1 MRLVLCR
8 HAESGNTAQAE
19 RLARTLSHMPLAAIY
34 TSPLSRAADTA
45 QCVAARHDL
54 SPVVVRDLREID
66 FGEVEG
72 LQFEDYPDEL
82 KTALLT
88 APASAFF
95 PGGESYEDLRTRVV
109 AALAELVARHDGET
123 VAATSHA
130 GAIRAALA
138 TWLAIP
144 PDESFRLDQS
154 FGAINVIDWTDGIP
168 FVRLVNGATMPAAL
182 RAAL

>member
-8 HAESGNTAQAE
+8 HAEAGNAAQAD
-19 RLARTLSHMPLAAIY
+19 RLARTLAHMRLTAIY
-34 TSPLSRAADTA
+34 TSPLARAADTA
-45 QCVAARHDL
+45 QRVAVRHDL
-54 SPVVVRDLREID
+54 SPVVVPDLREIE

-72 LQFEDYPDEL
+72 LQFDDYPAEL
-82 KTALLT
+82 RIALLN
-88 APASAFF
+88 APASASF

-109 AALAELVARHDGET
+109 GAVAELAARHDGET
-123 VAATSHA
+123 VVATSHA

-154 FGAINVIDWTDGIP
+154 FGGINVIDWTDGIP

>member
-1 MRLVLCR
+1 VRLVLCR
-8 HAESGNTAQAE
+8 HAEAGNLAQAE
-19 RLARTLSHMPLAAIY
+19 RLARTLADVPLTAVY
-34 TSPLSRAADTA
+34 TSPLARASDTA
-45 QCVAARHDL
+45 QRMAARHDL
-54 SPVVVRDLREID
+54 SPVVVPDLREIE
-66 FGEVEG
+66 FGEVDG
-72 LQFEDYPDEL
+72 LQFDDYPTDL
-82 KTALLT
+82 KTSLLT
-88 APASAFF
+88 APASASF
-95 PGGESYEDLRTRVV
+95 PGGESYEDLRRRVV
-109 AALAELVARHDGET
+109 AAVAELVARHNGET

-144 PDESFRLDQS
+144 PDESFYLDQS

>member
-1 MRLVLCR
+1 VRLVLCR
-8 HAESGNTAQAE
+8 HAETGNTAQAE
-19 RLARTLSHMPLAAIY
+19 RLARVLAHMPLTAIY
-34 TSPLSRAADTA
+34 TSPLARAADTA
-45 QCVAARHDL
+45 QRVAARHDL
-54 SPVVVRDLREID
+54 SPVVVRDLREIE
-66 FGEVEG
+66 FGDVEG
-72 LQFEDYPDEL
+72 LQFEEYPSEL

-88 APASAFF
+88 APASASF

-109 AALAELVARHDGET
+109 AALAELVTRHHGET

-168 FVRLVNGATMPAAL
+168 FVRLVNGATMPTAL